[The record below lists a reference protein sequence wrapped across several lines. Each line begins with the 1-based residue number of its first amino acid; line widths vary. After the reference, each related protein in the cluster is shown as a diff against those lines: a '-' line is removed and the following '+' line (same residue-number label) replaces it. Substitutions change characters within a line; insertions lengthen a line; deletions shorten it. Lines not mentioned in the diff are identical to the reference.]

1 MGFLDRVAW
10 TLHPLHQFSGDEY
23 CTEELK
29 MKNEVFNWE
38 HEADLQKI
46 CRYERIQQNTYKQ
59 DFVSTPFR
67 FLIIILC

>member
-1 MGFLDRVAW
+1 MGFLNRVAC

-46 CRYERIQQNTYKQ
+46 CRYERIQQKTFKK
-59 DFVSTPFR
+59 DFVSTSFG
-67 FLIIILC
+67 FL